1 MPLQTTI
8 PILAYIDKDETI
20 AFYTSKLGF
29 TFESE
34 FEGYLIFS
42 KDNIELHFWE
52 TDNPIIPQNTG
63 CYIRVTEVEKLYEL
77 YKKYDIIHPNGE
89 LQDKPW
95 EMRQCSIV
103 DNSGNILHFG
113 EDISNEL

>member
-8 PILAYIDKDETI
+8 PILAYLNKEDTID
-20 AFYTSKLGF
+20 FYTTKLGF

-42 KDNIELHFWE
+42 KDKIALHFWE
-52 TDNPIIPQNTG
+52 TDNPLIPQHTG
-63 CYIRVTEVEKLYEL
+63 CYIMVTAVEQLYEA
-77 YKKYDIIHPNGE
+77 YKQYNIIHPNGA

-95 EMRQCSIV
+95 EMRQFSIV

-113 EDISNEL
+113 EDLAN